1 MIIRM
6 MTFALLATFA
16 MAGDAAAKDMA
27 KLNPIAAVYRS
38 GDVAKAIL
46 QLKSYLSAHP
56 HDDLAWTILG
66 HAHLDAGQK
75 AEAEKA
81 YKEALRRNPKMV
93 QAVTGLGMLASE
105 SKKYDEAM
113 KWYEKAIKM
122 DPKYA
127 QAYSSIVTVALKR
140 GDFKKAV
147 SMGEKGF
154 QLDKTDPV
162 IASNLAIAYHY
173 DKQIEARDKMAKTA
187 LRMGYKN
194 PDALKKIFAGELD
207 VRD

>member
-1 MIIRM
+1 MIIRTM
-6 MTFALLATFA
+6 IFMLLAA
-16 MAGDAAAKDMA
+16 IPMAGDATAKDMQ
-27 KLNPIAAVYRS
+27 KLNRIARIYQS
-38 GDVAKAIL
+38 GDAVKAIPE
-46 QLKSYLSAHP
+46 LKSYLSAHSD
-56 HDDLAWTILG
+56 DDLAWTILG
-66 HAHLDAGQK
+66 HAYLDTKQK

-81 YKEALRRNPKMV
+81 YKEAIRKNPKMV
-93 QAVTGLGMLASE
+93 QAVTGLGMLASA

-113 KWYEKAIKM
+113 KWYEEAIEM

-127 QAYSSIVTVALKR
+127 QAYSSIVTIALKR

-147 SMGEKGF
+147 SVGEKGF

-173 DKQIEARDKMAKTA
+173 DKQIEPRDRMMKTA
-187 LRMGYKN
+187 IRLGYKN

-207 VRD
+207 IRD